1 VRLASPAWPALTA
14 LLALVVLSG
23 CRALPT
29 PPVSAPTAIA
39 SAAEVLARL
48 QNRAESIQS
57 FQARGRITFISP
69 ERNYSG
75 TALIKVRRPENLRV
89 DILDPFGRTLLSFAS
104 DGAQVQV
111 LSPHEG
117 KFFHGP
123 ASPKNLAAF
132 IPPAVTLPQTLR
144 LLAGALP
151 LSPGPAS
158 RFEYD
163 PVTGQ
168 YLLEWRKNDI
178 LQERLWVAAQGLYP
192 VKEEYF
198 GGGDRPRFTA
208 KLADYGA
215 AAADLP
221 GKITLKTEAPKL
233 ELRLAYTEMRL
244 NAPLTPA
251 DLTLTPPS
259 GVAVVQL
266 P

>member
-1 VRLASPAWPALTA
+1 VKPGRTAWPLALA
-14 LLALVVLSG
+14 LLAFAGLAG
-23 CRALPT
+23 CRAGLPPT
-29 PPVSAPTAIA
+29 QPPTAVF

-48 QNRAESIQS
+48 QNRERGLES
-57 FQARGRITFISP
+57 FQARGRITFLSP

-75 TALIKVRRPENLRV
+75 TVLLKGRRPAALRT
-89 DILDPFGRTLLSFAS
+89 DILDLLGRTLLSFAT
-104 DGAQVQV
+104 DGDQVQV
-111 LSPHEG
+111 LSPNEG

-123 ASPKNLAAF
+123 ASPRNLAAF
-132 IPPAVTLPQTLR
+132 IPPGVSLPQALR

-151 LSPGPAS
+151 LSPGPPS

-163 PVTGQ
+163 SAGSR
-168 YLLEWRKNDI
+168 YLLEWRQNDL

-192 VKEEYF
+192 VKDEYF

-208 KLADYGA
+208 ELADFGEA
-215 AAADLP
+215 APELP

-233 ELRLAYTEMRL
+233 ELRLAYKELRL
-244 NAPLTPA
+244 NPPLTPA
-251 DLTLTPPS
+251 EMTLTPPP